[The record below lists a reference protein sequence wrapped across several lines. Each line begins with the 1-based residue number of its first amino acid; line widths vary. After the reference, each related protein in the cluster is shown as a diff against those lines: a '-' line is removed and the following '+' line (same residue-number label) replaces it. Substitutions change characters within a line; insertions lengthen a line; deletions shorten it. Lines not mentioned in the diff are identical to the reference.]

1 MRITFILPN
10 VSMGGGTKV
19 VAIYAQELMKRGHDV
34 HVVSLPPP
42 PRSVRDKLKSWLRGR
57 GWSTA
62 WSRTSHFDKLKL
74 NHQILEAWRPMT
86 DVDVPDAD
94 VVIATW
100 WETAEW
106 VHGLSITKG
115 AKVYFIQG
123 YEVFPFLPVER
134 CKATYRLPMHK
145 IVVAE
150 WLKKILADEYGDHH
164 VELVPNSVDHSQF
177 FARVRYKQ
185 TIPTVGLLYSTG
197 STKRVDLAL
206 EALKIVVQK
215 YPKLRIVCFG
225 SERPSQ
231 ANKFPDGTE
240 FFFNPPQDEIRNLF
254 ARCDVWV
261 TASKMEGFN
270 LPAMEA
276 MACRTPVVSTCA
288 GWPAEA
294 VKSGWNGVLLD
305 VDVGK
310 EEIAQAI
317 EWVLLQPE
325 QEWMRLSLNA
335 FNTVAGS
342 SWKQSASLFE
352 QALVNARTRLAAHK

>member
-1 MRITFILPN
+1 
-10 VSMGGGTKV
+10 V
-19 VAIYAQELMKRGHDV
+19 
-34 HVVSLPPP
+34 
-42 PRSVRDKLKSWLRGR
+42 
-57 GWSTA
+57 
-62 WSRTSHFDKLKL
+62 
-74 NHQILEAWRPMT
+74 T
-86 DVDVPDAD
+86 DIDVPDSD

-123 YEVFPFLPVER
+123 YEVFPFLPLER

-145 IVVAE
+145 VVVAE
-150 WLKKILADEYGDHH
+150 WLRNILADEYGDRY
-164 VELVPNSVDHSQF
+164 VDVVPNSVDHTQF
-177 FARVRYKQ
+177 FAPVRCKQ

-197 STKRVDLAL
+197 STKRVDLSL
-206 EALKIVVQK
+206 EALKIVGQK
-215 YPKLRIVCFG
+215 YPGLRIVCFG

-231 ANKFPDGTE
+231 ANKLPKGAE
-240 FFFNPPQDEIRNLF
+240 FFFNPPQDEIRNLY
-254 ARCDVWV
+254 AQCDVWV

-294 VKSGWNGVLLD
+294 VQSGWNGVLLD
-305 VDVGK
+305 VDVAK

-317 EWVLLQPE
+317 EWVLFQPE
-325 QEWMRLSLNA
+325 REWMRLSLNA
-335 FNTVAGS
+335 FQTVSES
-342 SWKQSASLFE
+342 SWERSAGLFE
-352 QALVNARTRLAAHK
+352 KALLNAQKGAARSEIALGR